1 MLPALPRCV
10 LVSLLPSRSGVAPSG
25 LWQNPA
31 FVRLWIAK
39 TVSGL
44 GTSITATAIPLT
56 AALVLDAT
64 PAQMAAL
71 VFAGQ
76 APDLLFGL
84 IAGVWVDR
92 VRRRPILVSTDLGR
106 ALLLAVIPVAAFLD
120 VLSMP
125 LLWIVAFG
133 SAALTLCFTLASVA
147 ILPTIVRE
155 EQLVAANSR
164 LHMSEAVLSLA
175 GPSAAGALVQLVTA
189 PKAIIADVV
198 SYVVSACSLGGIASD
213 EAKPGA
219 RESGLGPIWREIREG
234 LYELIRTPL
243 LRALALSTGIIVV
256 GVAMVETVNILF
268 LTRTLGLSPARIGVI
283 AAATGAG
290 SLAGAAVAGRA
301 ATRLTLG
308 GAIVASAALEAAA
321 LFLIPLAAYIH
332 APMPWLMGVGILS
345 GIAYSVL
352 FINQISLR
360 QRITPSH
367 LLGRVT
373 AARRFLIFCM
383 APIGAAAGGWLGTSA
398 GLEATIVAGAFV
410 TFIAAIYMWRSPI
423 LTAR

>member
-1 MLPALPRCV
+1 MSTAPVDLPIP
-10 LVSLLPSRSGVAPSG
+10 SLWR
-25 LWQNPA
+25 NPA
-31 FVRLWIAK
+31 FVRLWVAK
-39 TVSGL
+39 TVSGI

-76 APDLLFGL
+76 LPDLLFGL

-92 VRRRPILVSTDLGR
+92 VRRRPILIGTDVGR

-120 VLSMP
+120 LLSMP

-133 SAALTLCFTLASVA
+133 SAVLTLFFTLASVA
-147 ILPTIVRE
+147 VLPTIVRPV
-155 EQLVAANSR
+155 QLVDANSK

-175 GPSAAGALVQLVTA
+175 GPSGAGFLVQLVSA

-198 SYVVSACSLGGIASD
+198 SYIVSAFSLGSIAST
-213 EAKPGA
+213 ELKPER
-219 RESGLGPIWREIREG
+219 RESGLRAIGREIREG
-234 LYELIRTPL
+234 LHELIRTPL
-243 LRALALSTGIIVV
+243 LRALAISMGIIVV
-256 GVAMVETVNILF
+256 GGAMIATVNILF
-268 LTRTLGLSPARIGVI
+268 LTRTLGLSPVTTSLVAAGNGV
-283 AAATGAG
+283 GA
-290 SLAGAAVAGRA
+290 L
-301 ATRLTLG
+301 L
-308 GAIVASAALEAAA
+308 GAIVLSGMLEAGA
-321 LFLIPLAAYIH
+321 LYGMPLAAH
-332 APMPWLMGVGILS
+332 VAFPVPWLMGLGVPS

-352 FINQISLR
+352 SINQISLR

-383 APIGAAAGGWLGTSA
+383 APVGALAGGWLGTNV
-398 GLEATIVAGAFV
+398 GLEATILAGASV
-410 TFIAAIYMWRSPI
+410 TLAAALYMWWSPI
-423 LTAR
+423 RHAT

>member
-1 MLPALPRCV
+1 MSTAPVDLPIP
-10 LVSLLPSRSGVAPSG
+10 SLWR
-25 LWQNPA
+25 NPA
-31 FVRLWIAK
+31 FVRLWVAK
-39 TVSGL
+39 TVSGI

-76 APDLLFGL
+76 LPDLLFGL

-92 VRRRPILVSTDLGR
+92 VRRRPILIGTDVGR

-120 VLSMP
+120 LLSMP

-133 SAALTLCFTLASVA
+133 SAVLTLFFTLASVA
-147 ILPTIVRE
+147 VLPTIVRPV
-155 EQLVAANSR
+155 QLVDANSK

-175 GPSAAGALVQLVTA
+175 GPSGAGFLVQLVSA

-198 SYVVSACSLGGIASD
+198 SYLVSAFSLGSIAST
-213 EAKPGA
+213 ELKPER
-219 RESGLGPIWREIREG
+219 RESGLRAIGREIREG
-234 LYELIRTPL
+234 LHELIRTPL
-243 LRALALSTGIIVV
+243 LRALAISMGIIVV
-256 GVAMVETVNILF
+256 GGAMIATVNILF
-268 LTRTLGLSPARIGVI
+268 LTRTLGLSPVTIGVVAAGNGVGALLGAVVASR
-283 AAATGAG
+283 AAA
-290 SLAGAAVAGRA
+290 
-301 ATRLTLG
+301 RLTLG
-308 GAIVASAALEAAA
+308 GAIVLSGMLEAGA
-321 LFLIPLAAYIH
+321 LYGMPLAAH
-332 APMPWLMGVGILS
+332 VAFPVPWLMGLGVLS

-352 FINQISLR
+352 SINQISLR

-383 APIGAAAGGWLGTSA
+383 APVGALAGGWLGTNV
-398 GLEATIVAGAFV
+398 GLEATILAGASV
-410 TFIAAIYMWRSPI
+410 TLVAALYMWWSPI
-423 LTAR
+423 RHAT